1 MFLAAAVLQT
11 IGTLL
16 FLKID
21 PTATATSVLAAT
33 EQRHLRE
40 AGHYHS
46 IDSRIAQEQE
56 VEEDNTNNFAEA
68 VWQRRRHYPVP
79 IGARLCDVALFGRAF
94 LERRHYT

>member
-40 AGHYHS
+40 
-46 IDSRIAQEQE
+46 QE
-56 VEEDNTNNFAEA
+56 VEEDNTTGNNFAEA
-68 VWQRRRHYPVP
+68 VWQRRRHPVP

>member
-21 PTATATSVLAAT
+21 PTATATATSVLAAT

-40 AGHYHS
+40 
-46 IDSRIAQEQE
+46 QE
-56 VEEDNTNNFAEA
+56 VEEDNTTGNNFAEA
-68 VWQRRRHYPVP
+68 VWQQRRRHNPVP

>member
-40 AGHYHS
+40 
-46 IDSRIAQEQE
+46 QE

-68 VWQRRRHYPVP
+68 VWQRRRHPVP

>member
-40 AGHYHS
+40 
-46 IDSRIAQEQE
+46 QE
-56 VEEDNTNNFAEA
+56 VEEDNTNNF
-68 VWQRRRHYPVP
+68 RDPVP